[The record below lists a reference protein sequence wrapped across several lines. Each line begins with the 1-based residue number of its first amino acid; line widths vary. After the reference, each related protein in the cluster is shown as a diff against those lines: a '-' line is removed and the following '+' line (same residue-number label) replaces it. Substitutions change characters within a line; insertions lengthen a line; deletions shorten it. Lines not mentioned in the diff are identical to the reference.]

1 MNDDDDDWLNI
12 GFTLKYPVSGG
23 AGAGV
28 ADGGALSV
36 LGQAGVIWH
45 GVTDQRTQTRG
56 LQSLIIIVSAP
67 VSGEHGAPG
76 VVTTLGWAVQ
86 LPWDQ
91 WWPREAGTHV
101 TTDNNTVSVSHYWAA
116 LSCQIQCLHCIHPP
130 YHQYHTTSQW
140 DDCLHLSLD
149 NTNNYNREIVLLTF
163 SRYCRVWS
171 AK

>member
-1 MNDDDDDWLNI
+1 MNDDDWLNI

-45 GVTDQRTQTRG
+45 GVTDQRTQTRR

-101 TTDNNTVSVSHYWAA
+101 TTDNNTVYHTTEQLWAVKYNVY
-116 LSCQIQCLHCIHPP
+116 SIHPP
-130 YHQYHTTSQW
+130 YHQYHTLSKW

-149 NTNNYNREIVLLTF
+149 NTNNYNRGIELWTLQ
-163 SRYCRVWS
+163 
-171 AK
+171 

>member
-1 MNDDDDDWLNI
+1 MNDDDWLNI

-45 GVTDQRTQTRG
+45 GVTDQRTQTRR

-67 VSGEHGAPG
+67 VSREHGAPG

-101 TTDNNTVSVSHYWAA
+101 TTDNNTV
-116 LSCQIQCLHCIHPP
+116 
-130 YHQYHTTSQW
+130 YHTTEQLW
-140 DDCLHLSLD
+140 AVK
-149 NTNNYNREIVLLTF
+149 YNVYIAFILRIINITLFQNEMIAFIYHWTILTIIIEELYYVHF